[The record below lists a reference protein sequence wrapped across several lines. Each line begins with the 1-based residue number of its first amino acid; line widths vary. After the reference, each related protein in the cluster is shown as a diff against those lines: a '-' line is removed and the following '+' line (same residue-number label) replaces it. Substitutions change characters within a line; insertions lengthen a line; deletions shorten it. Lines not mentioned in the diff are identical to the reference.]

1 MKLEENIQ
9 LNLTKLVVTGTSGYI
24 GRSLI
29 NELNDPEVVCFSRRE
44 SSHINATE
52 YVVPDIADFYKVIR
66 EIDRVH
72 SIVHLA
78 ALAHNK
84 CSSINEYMRVNY
96 TEALNFA
103 REAATLGVKR
113 FIYLSTAN
121 VYGLGA
127 QTSPFIEDCI
137 GSSLDAIS
145 DIRLQFE
152 KALLEL
158 GQELSMQVVIL
169 RCPLVYSLS
178 APANFG
184 KFVKLTS
191 RSRILPFGSFKS
203 KRSYLSLN
211 NLLSAIL
218 QVISTNS
225 NKSGVYNI
233 TDDHDISMVEMSNL
247 VANYHGIRPIQ
258 VHIPH
263 LCIKFID
270 YVVGGNNF
278 TRLFLTAFQVN
289 CEKFKREFNWV
300 PVQTPSEHFNRLR
313 VFK

>member
-1 MKLEENIQ
+1 MVLKGLVMLQSISFGGHIGVSCMKLEENIQ

-44 SSHINATE
+44 SLHINATE

-127 QTSPFIEDCI
+127 QTSPFIED
-137 GSSLDAIS
+137 
-145 DIRLQFE
+145 
-152 KALLEL
+152 
-158 GQELSMQVVIL
+158 
-169 RCPLVYSLS
+169 
-178 APANFG
+178 
-184 KFVKLTS
+184 
-191 RSRILPFGSFKS
+191 
-203 KRSYLSLN
+203 
-211 NLLSAIL
+211 
-218 QVISTNS
+218 
-225 NKSGVYNI
+225 
-233 TDDHDISMVEMSNL
+233 
-247 VANYHGIRPIQ
+247 
-258 VHIPH
+258 
-263 LCIKFID
+263 
-270 YVVGGNNF
+270 
-278 TRLFLTAFQVN
+278 
-289 CEKFKREFNWV
+289 
-300 PVQTPSEHFNRLR
+300 
-313 VFK
+313 